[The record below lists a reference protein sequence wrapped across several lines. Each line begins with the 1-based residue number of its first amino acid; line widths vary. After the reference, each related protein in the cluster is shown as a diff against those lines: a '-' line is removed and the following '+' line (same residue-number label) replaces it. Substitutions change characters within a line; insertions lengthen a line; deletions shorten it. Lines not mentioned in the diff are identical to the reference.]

1 MSKRQRS
8 LVIGLPDK
16 RTICS
21 GVAVRVANTFWTRAI
36 GLLTTSSLNDQAAL
50 WITPCASI
58 HTIGMRYPI
67 DVVFLDRSQKV
78 LKIAHSV
85 RPFGVS
91 FAPKG
96 TKSVLE
102 MASGNAIRTGIV
114 LEAVLSFD

>member
-1 MSKRQRS
+1 MSKRQRG
-8 LVIGLPDK
+8 LVIGLVDKSTIRPDV
-16 RTICS
+16 T
-21 GVAVRVANTFWTRAI
+21 VRVASTFWTRAI
-36 GLLTTSSLNDQAAL
+36 GLLTTAYLSDQVAL

-67 DVVFLDRSQKV
+67 DVVFLDRNQKV
-78 LKIAHSV
+78 LKIAHNV

-102 MASGNAIRTGIV
+102 LASGNVNRTGIV
-114 LEAVLSFD
+114 LDAVLSFD